1 MAARSA
7 TESRLRHHGVRA
19 GLRLV
24 RAALFGAAL
33 SGARA
38 HASPAHVVASH
49 TWTAVSTPHV
59 EVLTDVGRDVGER
72 VAEQLEDLRT
82 VLSLAAPA
90 LVVGAAP
97 VQVIVF
103 RDPELAAA
111 YAPTWHGRRDQVGG
125 FFQTAPDRRRLLFPY
140 DPSHHPG
147 VAQHEYTHALLDA
160 AMPEAPLWLNEG
172 LAEYFSMF
180 SVSGDRAQAG
190 AAVQAHLD
198 WLAGHDLMPL
208 AELFA
213 VGQGS
218 AAYHEGDRRGTFY
231 AQSWV
236 LTHMI
241 LSGTDDDLGR
251 LERVLVG
258 TRDGE
263 RFEHAFT
270 RVFGDEASLRAR
282 LHAYLDRPRLAVREW
297 WLRSALRSREPNVRE
312 RIPPAE
318 VLGSLGT
325 ALLARP
331 TPQRE
336 EAEEHLSEAL
346 ALDSNDPGA
355 CAGMGWLQ
363 LQRGRRD
370 AARTWFARAL
380 EREPISV
387 PAVRLLAS
395 QLLLDASQRP
405 SSDERKSL
413 STFVRDAIT
422 RARVVAPDDPE
433 LEGLLA
439 RSYVVSPGDDPTPGW
454 AYVVRASEALPGR
467 QDLLLDR
474 LALAALLGREDEA
487 WQLFNAHF
495 RDALRPELTH
505 AARHALLAG
514 DVRAANQ
521 LLVHGDL
528 SGAEAR
534 LRSSR
539 VRLGDDADVAREA
552 DRYLAQV
559 RDTQQSN
566 RVTAQEN
573 RAIDEYN
580 AGVKAAN
587 NARFVDAAAA
597 FRRAAATS
605 ERGPFRQR
613 ARRMAVG
620 MDLHVR
626 GARALALANAGD
638 VVRALAIFEA
648 MDRSSMSDVDRRWL
662 DRNLAQLRR
671 RRGR

>member
-1 MAARSA
+1 MAARWD
-7 TESRLRHHGVRA
+7 TESRLRRHGARER
-19 GLRLV
+19 LRFACAVQL
-24 RAALFGAAL
+24 GAAL
-33 SGARA
+33 SASPA
-38 HASPAHVVASH
+38 HASAAHVVASH
-49 TWTAVSTPHV
+49 TWNAVCTPHV
-59 EVLTDVGRDVGER
+59 DVLTDAGRDVGER

-90 LVVGAAP
+90 LVVGVAP

-103 RDPELAAA
+103 REAELAAN
-111 YAPTWHGRRDQVGG
+111 YAPTWHGQRDQVGG

-190 AAVQAHLD
+190 AALQPHLD
-198 WLAGHDLMPL
+198 WLANHDLMPL
-208 AELFA
+208 SELFA
-213 VGQGS
+213 VGESS

-231 AQSWV
+231 AQSWL

-251 LERVLVG
+251 LERVLTA

-263 RFEHAFT
+263 RFESAFT
-270 RVFGDEASLRAR
+270 RVFGDEASLRVR

-297 WLRSALRSREPNVRE
+297 WLRSALRSREPRVRE
-312 RIPPAE
+312 RVTPAE

-331 TPQRE
+331 TPERE
-336 EAEEHLSEAL
+336 EAEEHLHEAL
-346 ALDSNDPGA
+346 TLDPHDPGA
-355 CAGMGWLQ
+355 CAGMGWLA
-363 LQRGRRD
+363 LQRGQRD

-380 EREPISV
+380 EREPVSV

-395 QLLLDASQRP
+395 QLLLDASQRA
-405 SSDERKSL
+405 SADERKSVT
-413 STFVRDAIT
+413 TFVRDAIA

-454 AYVVRASEALPGR
+454 AHIVRASEALPGR

-474 LALAALLGREDEA
+474 LALAALLGRDDEA

-495 RDALRPELTH
+495 RDALRPELAH

-521 LLVHGDL
+521 LLARGDL
-528 SGAEAR
+528 GGAETR

-539 VRLGDDADVAREA
+539 VRLGDDPDVAREA

-559 RDTQQSN
+559 RDTQQGN

-587 NARFVDAAAA
+587 TARFADAAAA
-597 FRRAAATS
+597 FRRAAAAS
-605 ERGPFRQR
+605 ECGQFRQR
-613 ARRMAVG
+613 ALRMAVG

-626 GARALALANAGD
+626 GERALALANAGD
-638 VVRALAIFEA
+638 VAQALAMFEA
-648 MDRSSMSDVDRRWL
+648 MDRTSMSDDDRRWL
-662 DRNLAQLRR
+662 DRNLTQLKR